1 MVYTTDISCHLIF
14 MCFSASASF
23 VASAA
28 LGSLGAI
35 AYSKK
40 KNTREWPLALIPIVF
55 AVQQA
60 AEGFLW
66 LTIGQNSAFTLLF
79 TSIFL
84 FFAFFWWPAYIP
96 YVAMS
101 LENNP
106 GTKKLL
112 RVVWFLGG
120 ALGLILYG
128 LFLLRPLP
136 AFVQGN
142 SICYAY
148 YPYSIAFDAFPVIML
163 IYIAVTVVTGVIS
176 RHKVFQFFSLA
187 AGVGA
192 LTAWFF
198 HSATFT
204 SVWCFFAAVLS
215 LILLYQPDSKK
226 PKTNSKKRRA

>member
-1 MVYTTDISCHLIF
+1 

-35 AYSKK
+35 AYTKK
-40 KNTREWPLALIPIVF
+40 KNTREWPLALIPIIF

-66 LTIGQNSAFTLLF
+66 LSIGRSNAYTLLF

-84 FFAFFWWPAYIP
+84 FFAFFWWPSFIP

-101 LENNP
+101 LESNP
-106 GTKKLL
+106 KLKRLL
-112 RVVWFLGG
+112 RYAWFLGT

-128 LFLLRPLP
+128 FFLLRPLP
-136 AFVQGN
+136 AFIEGRSV
-142 SICYAY
+142 CYAY
-148 YPYSIAFDAFPVIML
+148 YPYSLAFDAFPLIML
-163 IYIAVTVVTGVIS
+163 VYIGVTVITGIFS
-176 RHKVFQFFSLA
+176 RHRVFQLFSLA

-192 LTAWFF
+192 LIAWYF
-198 HSATFT
+198 HSTTFT
-204 SVWCFFAAVLS
+204 SVWCFFAAILS
-215 LILLYQPDSKK
+215 LILLYEPNQTSAK
-226 PKTNSKKRRA
+226 PSQKNSK

>member
-1 MVYTTDISCHLIF
+1 

-35 AYSKK
+35 VYSKK
-40 KNTREWPLALIPIVF
+40 KDTREWPLALIPLVF

-66 LTIGQNSAFTLLF
+66 LSIGQSSSFTLLF

-84 FFAFFWWPAYIP
+84 FFAFFWWPTYIP

-101 LENNP
+101 LETNP
-106 GTKKLL
+106 STKKLL
-112 RVVWFLGG
+112 RYTWYLGT
-120 ALGLILYG
+120 ALGLLLYG

-136 AFVQGN
+136 AFIAGN

-148 YPYSIAFDAFPVIML
+148 YPYTLAFDAFPLIMMV
-163 IYIAVTVVTGVIS
+163 YIGVTVITGALS
-176 RHKVFQFFSLA
+176 RHRIFQLFSIA
-187 AGVGA
+187 AGIGA
-192 LTAWFF
+192 LIAWFF
-198 HSATFT
+198 HANTFT
-204 SVWCFFAAVLS
+204 SVWCFFGALLS
-215 LILLYQPDSKK
+215 LILLYEPSKNSPPKTSAPK
-226 PKTNSKKRRA
+226 PKKRKR

>member
-1 MVYTTDISCHLIF
+1 

-28 LGSLGAI
+28 LGSLGAVV
-35 AYSKK
+35 YSKK
-40 KNTREWPLALIPIVF
+40 KNTHDWALSLIPIVF

-66 LTIGQNSAFTLLF
+66 LSIGQNSAFTMLF

-101 LENNP
+101 LETNP
-106 GTKKLL
+106 RTKRLL
-112 RVVWFLGG
+112 RYVWFLGG
-120 ALGLILYG
+120 SLGLILYG
-128 LFLLRPLP
+128 LFLLRPMP
-136 AFVQGN
+136 AFIQGS

-148 YPYSIAFDAFPVIML
+148 YPYSIAFDAFPLIML
-163 IYIAVTVVTGVIS
+163 VYIGTTVIAGVFS
-176 RHKVFQFFSLA
+176 RHTVFQFFSVA

-192 LTAWFF
+192 LIAWFF
-198 HSATFT
+198 HTSTFT
-204 SVWCFFAAVLS
+204 SVWCFFAAILS
-215 LILLYQPDSKK
+215 VILLYQPSSDTKKSSSKK
-226 PKTNSKKRRA
+226 QKRAKHQ

>member
-1 MVYTTDISCHLIF
+1 

-28 LGSLGAI
+28 LGSLGAVV
-35 AYSKK
+35 YSKK
-40 KNTREWPLALIPIVF
+40 KNTREWSLSLIPIVF

-66 LTIGQNSAFTLLF
+66 LSIGQNSAFTLLF

-101 LENNP
+101 LETNP
-106 GTKKLL
+106 RTKRLL
-112 RVVWFLGG
+112 QYVWFLGG
-120 ALGLILYG
+120 TLGLILYG

-136 AFVQGN
+136 AFIQGS

-148 YPYSIAFDAFPVIML
+148 YPYSIAFDAFPIIML
-163 IYIAVTVVTGVIS
+163 VYIGVTVIAGIFS
-176 RHKVFQFFSLA
+176 RHAVFQFFSIA

-192 LTAWFF
+192 MVAWFF

-204 SVWCFFAAVLS
+204 SVWCFFAAILS
-215 LILLYQPDSKK
+215 LILLYQPDIKKTASKTRSKK
-226 PKTNSKKRRA
+226 K

>member
-1 MVYTTDISCHLIF
+1 

-28 LGSLGAI
+28 LGSLGAA

-66 LTIGQNSAFTLLF
+66 LSIGRGNSAFTLLF

-84 FFAFFWWPAYIP
+84 FFAFFWWPAFIP

-101 LENNP
+101 LEANP
-106 GTKKLL
+106 RTKKLL
-112 RVVWFLGG
+112 RWVWYVG
-120 ALGLILYG
+120 AASGLVLYG

-136 AFVQGN
+136 AFVTGN

-148 YPYSIAFDAFPVIML
+148 YPYSAAFDAFPLIML
-163 IYIAVTVVTGVIS
+163 VYIGVTVITGIFS
-176 RHKVFQFFSLA
+176 RHRVFQIFSLL
-187 AGVGA
+187 AGAGA

-198 HSATFT
+198 HATTFT
-204 SVWCFFAAVLS
+204 SVWCFFAAIVS
-215 LILLYQPDSKK
+215 LVLLYQPSSVPEATTPSKGRSKK
-226 PKTNSKKRRA
+226 AK